1 MKQIKKRILVMTG
14 LVLTSVISFAQSSF
28 DWSEVNNQA
37 QQFSSTAV
45 SVGKYIAGG
54 ILALSLG
61 FMLYQLLGNNPKKK
75 ESVIAF
81 IIALVLNTILWAF
94 I

>member
-1 MKQIKKRILVMTG
+1 MKQISKKISIIFWGMFA
-14 LVLTSVISFAQSSF
+14 SVYSFGQSSF
-28 DWSEVNNQA
+28 NWSDVDNQA
-37 QQFSSTAV
+37 QQFNNTAITT
-45 SVGKYIAGG
+45 GKYIAGG

-61 FMLYQLLGNNPKKK
+61 FMLYQVLGNNPKKK

-81 IIALVLNTILWAF
+81 IVALVLNTILWAF